1 MPRHAGDPA
10 GRPALLTNPL
20 HPFIHCKPQPPKVP
34 GEGANNAPV
43 QANMAGCSMIRFVAI
58 AAIGA
63 LSAVGAAR
71 AVVSLD
77 PERYA
82 APLRAEQ
89 VAQNGPAAV
98 EARPASIRKSADG
111 HYWAEANVDGKAV
124 RFLVDTGATA
134 VSLTLDDARRLGVD
148 TAHLTYGY
156 DVITA
161 DGKARAAM
169 VKLASISIAGARVDN
184 VDALVIEK
192 GLSSSLLGM
201 SYLGRLRAFE
211 ATQSALILKP

>member
-1 MPRHAGDPA
+1 
-10 GRPALLTNPL
+10 
-20 HPFIHCKPQPPKVP
+20 
-34 GEGANNAPV
+34 
-43 QANMAGCSMIRFVAI
+43 MIRFVAI

-77 PERYA
+77 SDRYA

-89 VAQNGPAAV
+89 VAHEAPAPAA
-98 EARPASIRKSADG
+98 AQPASIRKAADG
-111 HYWAEANVDGKAV
+111 HYWAEADVDGKAV

-134 VSLTLDDARRLGVD
+134 VSLTLEDARRLGID
-148 TAHLTYGY
+148 TSKLSYTY

-192 GLSSSLLGM
+192 GLASSLLGM